1 MKEFSF
7 SRIRFR
13 FHEWRREVCVVGER
27 NESSAPGNPRYLLPT
42 HPLPL
47 STHDHVNHSRDLIA
61 PLHRT
66 ARCSRSRFIS
76 RGKRES
82 ALIRSNVQRGALIK
96 AIPTRLPFFFF
107 FYHHRRS
114 RSHCALRSLAFFDDS
129 FTTGISRS
137 RNTFTRS
144 KFLIVHVEIGR
155 GEEAKKDRQ
164 QASLRQ
170 RVAAS
175 FIRKRCSL
183 WNRITLYLEYNNP
196 IIIVA
201 E

>member
-107 FYHHRRS
+107 TTTDVRDRIVLFDRWLFSMIRS
-114 RSHCALRSLAFFDDS
+114 PQVFLAREILS
-129 FTTGISRS
+129 PV
-137 RNTFTRS
+137 RNF
-144 KFLIVHVEIGR
+144 
-155 GEEAKKDRQ
+155 
-164 QASLRQ
+164 
-170 RVAAS
+170 
-175 FIRKRCSL
+175 
-183 WNRITLYLEYNNP
+183 
-196 IIIVA
+196 
-201 E
+201 